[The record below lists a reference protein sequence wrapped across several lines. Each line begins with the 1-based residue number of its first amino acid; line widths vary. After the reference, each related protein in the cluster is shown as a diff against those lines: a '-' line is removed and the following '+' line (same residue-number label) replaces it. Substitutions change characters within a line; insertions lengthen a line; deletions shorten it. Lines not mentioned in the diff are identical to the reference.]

1 MNELAHYLDRYFA
14 ELQVKDTSVVE
25 ETELSEDAI
34 HSIDERQER
43 HCTTHRWPFFG
54 RLKRKE
60 CYRNMANAGVKV

>member
-14 ELQVKDTSVVE
+14 ELQVQETSVVE

-34 HSIDERQER
+34 HSTDERQEEHR
-43 HCTTHRWPFFG
+43 ATHRQPVFG

-60 CYRNMANAGVKV
+60 CHRSMASAGVKV